1 MKTAV
6 YAHNAAIWL
15 ASLAV
20 VEWSNWA
27 LVLVAIVTAGVIGW
41 QSWETRKA
49 AEAAKEAADAAR
61 ENSKAL
67 MDSTRAWVTVEPDEW
82 HPSLRIFDGRVS
94 PIRQKHEIRVHI
106 KNRGQTVARLGN
118 AALKYR
124 LLSGSLG
131 ELPTNP
137 EYDWMENSVEVIL
150 PPENIAPNG
159 FFTQRA
165 CLEPSELIQQ
175 QDYDHLLAGKAFLF
189 VYGCVLYKNIHERD
203 CETRFAFYADMRN
216 DLLPG
221 ERRSDKWVYG
231 GPRAYNRCT

>member
-1 MKTAV
+1 MKTAICTP
-6 YAHNAAIWL
+6 NAAMSL
-15 ASLAV
+15 ASLAA

-94 PIRQKHEIRVHI
+94 TGHQRHQIRVHV

-118 AALKYR
+118 AALKYI
-124 LLSGSLG
+124 LFNGSLG
-131 ELPTNP
+131 ELPTEP
-137 EYDWMENSVEVIL
+137 EYTWMENSVEVIL
-150 PPENIAPNG
+150 PPENIAPHG
-159 FFTQRA
+159 FFTQSTS
-165 CLEPSELIQQ
+165 LEPSEFIQQ
-175 QDYDHLLAGKAFLF
+175 EDYDRLLAGKAFLF

-203 CETRFAFYADMRN
+203 CETRFAFYADLRN

-221 ERRSDKWVYG
+221 ERRNDKWVYG